1 MSYREIYDELRKS
14 AEESI
19 KNKETDGKIRA
30 ILGYSLCS
38 VSVGANEVLRALQ
51 EVLVEAEIK
60 NVIIETTGCIGLCS
74 KEPLLDIY
82 MPNGKRYTYEQ
93 VTAKKARAIILSHS
107 LYHEDIEEWLIK
119 M

>member
-1 MSYREIYDELRKS
+1 MSYRDIYDDLRKS
-14 AEESI
+14 AEEAI
-19 KNKETDGKIRA
+19 KNKKTNGKIRA
-30 ILGYSLCS
+30 ILGYSICS

-51 EVLVEAEIK
+51 EVLMEADIK

-82 MPNGKRYTYEQ
+82 MPNGERYTYEQ
-93 VTAKKARAIILSHS
+93 VTAKKAKAIILSHS
-107 LYHEDIEEWLIK
+107 LYEEEVEEWLIK